1 MVGYFPFQG
10 ATTITDELNQII
22 VGGGEKLESN
32 LKALENEIKKFLNSP
47 KRMLMLESEKYYE
60 YEHPILFKQREAIGE
75 GGAKTV
81 VENIPNNTLIDNQY
95 AFLVDQ
101 KANYSFA
108 KPFVLETDNDTYQE
122 ILENDVFNYRMRK
135 MVKNTAVGV
144 LNNGINY
151 WHPYYDEQ
159 GNFKIKRFAGHEF
172 LPLWADADHTILESG
187 LRIYT
192 TSEYNADNQQ
202 FTARVD
208 HYTKQGVFHYLWT
221 TGQTLIPFVEEGN
234 NGISS
239 YITQFHFTQDG
250 ELKEVDYYT
259 WERLPIIPVKA
270 NDREISLLKRVKT
283 LQDAY
288 NKIWSIFVDKMEEDI
303 HNTILVL
310 ENYDGQ
316 NLGEFRRNLM
326 TYGAVKVRTTEGG
339 GGGVKT
345 LRIEVNKENFEFVLA
360 ALKKAII
367 ENGKGVD
374 VKELRSGNPNQMNI
388 QSAYMDIDLDAN
400 EIELEFQSAL
410 EELLWFINKD
420 LANKKKGNFDNEK
433 VNIIFNRDQ
442 MINEKEVVETL
453 EKSPYMSLES
463 KLTQHPYVKDVQL
476 ELQRIEQELKKEMD
490 LFDNYD
496 TTFNQIQ
503 NGGEGNGE
511 VS

>member
-10 ATTITDELNQII
+10 TTTITDELNQII

-75 GGAKTV
+75 GGLKTV

-122 ILENDVFNYRMRK
+122 ILENEVFNYRMRK
-135 MVKNTAVGV
+135 MIKNTAVGV

-192 TSEYNADNQQ
+192 TSQYNHDNQQ
-202 FTARVD
+202 YTARVD
-208 HYTKQGVFHYLWT
+208 HYTKQGIFHYLWT
-221 TGQTLIPFVEEGN
+221 TGQTLVPFVAEGN
-234 NGISS
+234 NGVSS
-239 YITQFHFTQDG
+239 YLTQFYFKQDG
-250 ELKEVDYYT
+250 ALEEVQYYT
-259 WERLPIIPVKA
+259 WERLPIIPIKA

-288 NKIWSIFVDKMEEDI
+288 NKIWSTFMDRMEEDV
-303 HNTILVL
+303 HNTILIL

-345 LRIEVNKENFEFVLA
+345 LHIEVNKENFEFVLA

-367 ENGKGVD
+367 ENGKGCD

-400 EIELEFQSAL
+400 DLELEFQSAL

-496 TTFNQIQ
+496 TTFRQKQ
-503 NGGEGNGE
+503 NGGEGDEGP
-511 VS
+511 